1 MKNKIYALFLLFL
14 SSLPHFAH
22 AEQREGTTMEEAK
35 QIALTHARL
44 KEDEIHSL
52 KIEKEF
58 DGNIL
63 QYEIEFYK
71 DDIEY
76 EYAVNIEN
84 GKIIQYSYEKNS
96 ASITPFQ
103 PDNAILPIRKI
114 KEIALSH
121 AKIKGDEAH
130 FIKISQE
137 IKRGYNIYT
146 LKFIHDDLEY
156 NYAINAVN
164 GELIEYK
171 VKDYR

>member
-114 KEIALSH
+114 KEYHS
-121 AKIKGDEAH
+121 
-130 FIKISQE
+130 F
-137 IKRGYNIYT
+137 R
-146 LKFIHDDLEY
+146 
-156 NYAINAVN
+156 
-164 GELIEYK
+164 
-171 VKDYR
+171 

>member
-1 MKNKIYALFLLFL
+1 MRFFTVL

-22 AEQREGTTMEEAK
+22 AEQSEGTTMEEAK

>member
-52 KIEKEF
+52 KIEKE
-58 DGNIL
+58 G
-63 QYEIEFYK
+63 
-71 DDIEY
+71 
-76 EYAVNIEN
+76 AVNIEN